1 MAKSKLIT
9 SDNEVQ
15 DDLASLLADNLNK
28 KFKSSNYKV
37 AYFLEG
43 DTDAPSEVSEWIST
57 GSTMLDLAISNRP
70 NGGLPVGR
78 IIEITG
84 LEASGKSLLAAH
96 ALADTQKKGGLAV
109 YIDTENAISR
119 EFLEAIGVNLKDMLY
134 VPLETVEDI
143 FDAMDT
149 IVESVRKSSKSRIVT
164 IVVDSIAGASTK
176 QEMAADYDKD
186 GWATSK
192 AIILSKAMRKITNFV
207 GRERI
212 CLIFTNQLRT
222 RLGVTFGDQWCVD
235 PFTTKIKIRYQHIE
249 EELTLAE
256 LSERFLLNNDFTTPE
271 VYDIQDL
278 GIEVLTQ
285 DTNGNEIYKPILNF
299 VVKHEVPEYYSDGK
313 LNGTPHHRII
323 EDGKEI
329 HLKDHPDFKLIK
341 SSMKVVDIEVAELHT
356 YLANGR
362 LNHNTTSG
370 GKAIAFHSSVRL
382 RLKSIGQ
389 IKLAKSVDKPEAV
402 VGITTRAQ
410 VVKNR
415 MGPPLRSV
423 DYDIYFDS
431 GIDNYGSWLLMLKNF
446 NLVSQSGAWYSYTNT
461 DTGEVIK
468 FQSKDFKSKLIDDP
482 ELKDQVYRSI
492 CDKYILTYKVGDD
505 YGIDDIEVETDFT
518 AEES

>member
-1 MAKSKLIT
+1 MAKSKNT
-9 SDNEVQ
+9 EVDESKVQ
-15 DDLASLLADNLNK
+15 DDLASVLADNLNK

-43 DTDAPSEVSEWIST
+43 DSDSPSDVTEWIST
-57 GSTMLDLAISNRP
+57 GSSMLDLAISNRP

-119 EFLEAIGVNLKDMLY
+119 EFLESIGVNLKDMLY
-134 VPLETVEDI
+134 VPLETIEDI
-143 FDAMDT
+143 FDAMDS
-149 IVESVRKSSKSRIVT
+149 IVESVRKNSKSRIVT
-164 IVVDSIAGASTK
+164 IVVDSVAGASTK

-222 RLGVTFGDQWCVD
+222 RLGVSFGDQW
-235 PFTTKIKIRYQHIE
+235 
-249 EELTLAE
+249 
-256 LSERFLLNNDFTTPE
+256 
-271 VYDIQDL
+271 
-278 GIEVLTQ
+278 
-285 DTNGNEIYKPILNF
+285 
-299 VVKHEVPEYYSDGK
+299 
-313 LNGTPHHRII
+313 
-323 EDGKEI
+323 
-329 HLKDHPDFKLIK
+329 
-341 SSMKVVDIEVAELHT
+341 
-356 YLANGR
+356 
-362 LNHNTTSG
+362 TTSG

-382 RLKSIGQ
+382 RLKSVGQ
-389 IKLAKSVDKPEAV
+389 IKLAKSADKPEAV

-431 GIDNYGSWLLMLKNF
+431 GIDDYGSWLTMMKNY
-446 NLVSQSGAWYSYTNT
+446 NLVSQAGAWYTYTNT
-461 DTGEVIK
+461 DTGEVVK
-468 FQSKDFKSKLIDDP
+468 FQSKDFKAKLIDDP
-482 ELKDQVYRSI
+482 EMKEQVYKTI
-492 CDKYILTYKVGDD
+492 CEKYILNYKAGDD
-505 YGIDDIEVETDFT
+505 FGIDDIEIETEFEG
-518 AEES
+518 EES

>member
-1 MAKSKLIT
+1 MAKSKAT
-9 SDNEVQ
+9 VNEGKVQ
-15 DDLASLLADNLNK
+15 DDLASVLADNLNK

-43 DTDAPSEVSEWIST
+43 DTDAPSEVTEWIST

-134 VPLETVEDI
+134 VPLETIEDI
-143 FDAMDT
+143 FDAMDS
-149 IVESVRKSSKSRIVT
+149 IVESVRKASRSRIVT
-164 IVVDSIAGASTK
+164 IVVDSVAGASTK

-222 RLGVTFGDQWCVD
+222 RLGVTFGDQW
-235 PFTTKIKIRYQHIE
+235 
-249 EELTLAE
+249 
-256 LSERFLLNNDFTTPE
+256 
-271 VYDIQDL
+271 
-278 GIEVLTQ
+278 
-285 DTNGNEIYKPILNF
+285 
-299 VVKHEVPEYYSDGK
+299 
-313 LNGTPHHRII
+313 
-323 EDGKEI
+323 
-329 HLKDHPDFKLIK
+329 
-341 SSMKVVDIEVAELHT
+341 
-356 YLANGR
+356 
-362 LNHNTTSG
+362 TTSG

-382 RLKSIGQ
+382 RLKSVGQ
-389 IKLAKSVDKPEAV
+389 IKLKVEGRDEIL
-402 VGITTRAQ
+402 GITTRAQ

-431 GIDNYGSWLLMLKNF
+431 GIDDYGSWLTMMKNYG
-446 NLVSQSGAWYSYTNT
+446 LVTQAGAWYTYTNT
-461 DTGEVIK
+461 DTGEIIK
-468 FQSKDFKSKLIDDP
+468 FQSKDFKSKLIDDVTMK
-482 ELKDQVYRSI
+482 EQVYKTI
-492 CDKYILTYKVGDD
+492 CEKYILNYKAGEDFGV
-505 YGIDDIEVETDFT
+505 DDIEVETEFDG
-518 AEES
+518 EES

>member
-1 MAKSKLIT
+1 MAKSKNT
-9 SDNEVQ
+9 EVDESKVQ
-15 DDLASLLADNLNK
+15 DDLASVLADNLNK

-43 DTDAPSEVSEWIST
+43 DSDSPSDVTEWIST
-57 GSTMLDLAISNRP
+57 GSSMLDLAISNRP

-119 EFLEAIGVNLKDMLY
+119 EFLESIGVNLKDMLY
-134 VPLETVEDI
+134 VPLETIEDI
-143 FDAMDT
+143 FDAMDS
-149 IVESVRKSSKSRIVT
+149 IVESVRKNSKSRIVT
-164 IVVDSIAGASTK
+164 IVVDSVAGASTK

-222 RLGVTFGDQWCVD
+222 RLGVSFGDQW
-235 PFTTKIKIRYQHIE
+235 
-249 EELTLAE
+249 
-256 LSERFLLNNDFTTPE
+256 
-271 VYDIQDL
+271 
-278 GIEVLTQ
+278 
-285 DTNGNEIYKPILNF
+285 
-299 VVKHEVPEYYSDGK
+299 
-313 LNGTPHHRII
+313 
-323 EDGKEI
+323 
-329 HLKDHPDFKLIK
+329 
-341 SSMKVVDIEVAELHT
+341 
-356 YLANGR
+356 
-362 LNHNTTSG
+362 TTSG

-382 RLKSIGQ
+382 RLKSVGQ
-389 IKLAKSVDKPEAV
+389 IKLAKSADKPEAV

-431 GIDNYGSWLLMLKNF
+431 GIDDYGSWLTMMKNY
-446 NLVSQSGAWYSYTNT
+446 NLVSQAGAWYTYTNT
-461 DTGEVIK
+461 DTGEVVK
-468 FQSKDFKSKLIDDP
+468 FQSKDFKAKLIDDP
-482 ELKDQVYRSI
+482 EMKEQVYKTI
-492 CDKYILTYKVGDD
+492 CEKYILNYKAGDD
-505 YGIDDIEVETDFT
+505 FGIDDIEIETEFDG
-518 AEES
+518 EES

>member
-1 MAKSKLIT
+1 MAKSKTTVVEGEL
-9 SDNEVQ
+9 Q
-15 DDLASLLADNLNK
+15 DDLANVLADNLNK

-43 DTDAPSEVSEWIST
+43 DSDAPSEVSEWIST

-134 VPLETVEDI
+134 VPLETIEDI
-143 FDAMDT
+143 FDAMDS
-149 IVESVRKSSKSRIVT
+149 IVESVRKASKSRIVT
-164 IVVDSIAGASTK
+164 IVVDSVAGASTK

-222 RLGVTFGDQWCVD
+222 RLGVTFGDQW
-235 PFTTKIKIRYQHIE
+235 
-249 EELTLAE
+249 
-256 LSERFLLNNDFTTPE
+256 
-271 VYDIQDL
+271 
-278 GIEVLTQ
+278 
-285 DTNGNEIYKPILNF
+285 
-299 VVKHEVPEYYSDGK
+299 
-313 LNGTPHHRII
+313 
-323 EDGKEI
+323 
-329 HLKDHPDFKLIK
+329 
-341 SSMKVVDIEVAELHT
+341 
-356 YLANGR
+356 
-362 LNHNTTSG
+362 TTSG

-382 RLKSIGQ
+382 RLKSVGQ
-389 IKLAKSVDKPEAV
+389 IKLAKSADKPEAV

-431 GIDNYGSWLLMLKNF
+431 GIDDYGSWLTMMKNY
-446 NLVSQSGAWYSYTNT
+446 NLVSQAGAWYTYTNT
-461 DTGEVIK
+461 DTGEIVK

-482 ELKDQVYRSI
+482 EMKEQVYKTI
-492 CDKYILTYKVGDD
+492 CEKYILNYKAGDD
-505 YGIDDIEVETDFT
+505 FGIDDIEIETDFEG
-518 AEES
+518 EES

>member
-1 MAKSKLIT
+1 MAKSKAT
-9 SDNEVQ
+9 VDEGKVQ
-15 DDLASLLADNLNK
+15 DDLASVLADNLNK

-37 AYFLEG
+37 AYFLDG
-43 DTDAPSEVSEWIST
+43 DTDAPSEVTEWIST

-134 VPLETVEDI
+134 VPLETIEDI
-143 FDAMDT
+143 FDAMDS
-149 IVESVRKSSKSRIVT
+149 IVESVRKASRSRIVT
-164 IVVDSIAGASTK
+164 IVVDSVAGASTK

-222 RLGVTFGDQWCVD
+222 RLGVTFGDQW
-235 PFTTKIKIRYQHIE
+235 
-249 EELTLAE
+249 
-256 LSERFLLNNDFTTPE
+256 
-271 VYDIQDL
+271 
-278 GIEVLTQ
+278 
-285 DTNGNEIYKPILNF
+285 
-299 VVKHEVPEYYSDGK
+299 
-313 LNGTPHHRII
+313 
-323 EDGKEI
+323 
-329 HLKDHPDFKLIK
+329 
-341 SSMKVVDIEVAELHT
+341 
-356 YLANGR
+356 
-362 LNHNTTSG
+362 TTSG

-382 RLKSIGQ
+382 RLKSVGQ
-389 IKLAKSVDKPEAV
+389 IKLAKSADKPEAV

-431 GIDNYGSWLLMLKNF
+431 GIDDYGSWLTMMKNYG
-446 NLVSQSGAWYSYTNT
+446 LVSQAGAWYTYTNT
-461 DTGEVIK
+461 DTGEIIK
-468 FQSKDFKSKLIDDP
+468 FQSKDFKSKLIDDVAVK
-482 ELKDQVYRSI
+482 EQVYKTI
-492 CDKYILTYKVGDD
+492 CEKYILNYKAGEDF
-505 YGIDDIEVETDFT
+505 GIDDIEVETEFDG
-518 AEES
+518 EES

>member
-1 MAKSKLIT
+1 MAKSKTTVVEGEL
-9 SDNEVQ
+9 Q
-15 DDLASLLADNLNK
+15 DDLANVLADNLNK

-43 DTDAPSEVSEWIST
+43 DSDAPSEVSEWIST

-134 VPLETVEDI
+134 VPLETIEDI
-143 FDAMDT
+143 FDAMDS
-149 IVESVRKSSKSRIVT
+149 IVESVRKASKSRIVT
-164 IVVDSIAGASTK
+164 IVVDSVAGASTK

-222 RLGVTFGDQWCVD
+222 RLGVTFGDQW
-235 PFTTKIKIRYQHIE
+235 
-249 EELTLAE
+249 
-256 LSERFLLNNDFTTPE
+256 
-271 VYDIQDL
+271 
-278 GIEVLTQ
+278 
-285 DTNGNEIYKPILNF
+285 
-299 VVKHEVPEYYSDGK
+299 
-313 LNGTPHHRII
+313 
-323 EDGKEI
+323 
-329 HLKDHPDFKLIK
+329 
-341 SSMKVVDIEVAELHT
+341 
-356 YLANGR
+356 
-362 LNHNTTSG
+362 TTSG

-382 RLKSIGQ
+382 RLKSVGQ
-389 IKLAKSVDKPEAV
+389 IKLAKSADKPEAV

-431 GIDNYGSWLLMLKNF
+431 GIDDYGSWLTMMKNY
-446 NLVSQSGAWYSYTNT
+446 NLVSQAGAWYTYTNT
-461 DTGEVIK
+461 DTGEIVK

-482 ELKDQVYRSI
+482 EMKEQVYKTI
-492 CDKYILTYKVGDD
+492 CDKYILSYKAGDD
-505 YGIDDIEVETDFT
+505 FGIDDIEIETDFEG
-518 AEES
+518 EES